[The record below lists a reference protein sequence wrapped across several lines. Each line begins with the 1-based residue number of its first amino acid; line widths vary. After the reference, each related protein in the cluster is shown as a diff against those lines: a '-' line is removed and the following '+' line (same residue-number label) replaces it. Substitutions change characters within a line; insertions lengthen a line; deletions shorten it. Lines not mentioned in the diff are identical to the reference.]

1 MPVGDFVLQTLF
13 LVLSVK
19 PNSLYAFVEHKSGDL
34 MLFILEES
42 SNITFKSILDTGDE
56 FWKNY
61 KMKYLF
67 GC

>member
-56 FWKNY
+56 F
-61 KMKYLF
+61 
-67 GC
+67 